1 MSNFVVPIG
10 EDRVVEDD
18 SYRRHA
24 REESVMT
31 QFPVEMKICSSLM
44 GLIV

>member
-10 EDRVVEDD
+10 GDCAVEDD
-18 SYRRHA
+18 SYRTHA
-24 REESVMT
+24 REGSVMT
-31 QFPVEMKICSSLM
+31 QVRVEMKIGSRLM

>member
-10 EDRVVEDD
+10 GDRAVEDY
-18 SYRRHA
+18 SYRTHA
-24 REESVMT
+24 REGSVMT
-31 QFPVEMKICSSLM
+31 QVPVEMKIGSRLM